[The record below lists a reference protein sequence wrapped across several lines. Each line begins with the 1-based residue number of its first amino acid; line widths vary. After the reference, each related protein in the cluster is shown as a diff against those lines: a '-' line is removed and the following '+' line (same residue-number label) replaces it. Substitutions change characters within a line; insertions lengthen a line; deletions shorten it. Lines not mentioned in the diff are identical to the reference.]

1 MKTRTKLI
9 AVAAILVVL
18 FAIGFRV
25 VHPENGLES
34 AMGSAKSSVV
44 VYKSSSSYAIG
55 HKVVVEVAGQG
66 KQTGIVKSASDGS
79 VDVDT
84 LAAFVR
90 VKNEDVLGKLVV
102 VIPFFGTIFGLVG
115 L

>member
-1 MKTRTKLI
+1 MKTKLI
-9 AVAAILVVL
+9 AIAAIFVVL
-18 FAIGFRV
+18 FALGFRV
-25 VHPENGLES
+25 IHPENGLQS

-44 VYKSSSSYAIG
+44 IYKSSSNYAVG

-84 LAAFVR
+84 LVAFVR
-90 VKNEDVLGKLVV
+90 VKNEDVIGKLVV
-102 VIPFFGTIFGLVG
+102 VVPFFGTLLNVIGL
-115 L
+115 

>member
-1 MKTRTKLI
+1 MKTKLI
-9 AVAAILVVL
+9 ALAAIFVVL

-25 VHPENGLES
+25 IHPENGLQS
-34 AMGSAKSSVV
+34 AMGSAKSSIVI
-44 VYKSSSSYAIG
+44 YKSSSNYAVG

-84 LAAFVR
+84 LVAFVR
-90 VKNEDVLGKLVV
+90 VKNEDVLGKLVIV
-102 VIPFFGTIFGLVG
+102 VPFFGTILGVVG

>member
-1 MKTRTKLI
+1 MKTKLVAI
-9 AVAAILVVL
+9 AAIFLVL
-18 FAIGFRV
+18 FALGFRV
-25 VHPENGLES
+25 IHPENGLQS

-44 VYKSSSSYAIG
+44 IYKSSSNYAVG

-90 VKNEDVLGKLVV
+90 VKNEDVVGKLIVV
-102 VIPFFGTIFGLVG
+102 VPFFGTLLNVIGL
-115 L
+115 

>member
-1 MKTRTKLI
+1 MKTKLI
-9 AVAAILVVL
+9 ALAAIFVIL
-18 FAIGFRV
+18 FALGFRV

-34 AMGSAKSSVV
+34 AMGSAKSSIVL
-44 VYKSSSSYAIG
+44 YKSSSSYAVG

-84 LAAFVR
+84 LVSFIR
-90 VKNEDVLGKLVV
+90 VKNEDVLGKLIIVV
-102 VIPFFGTIFGLVG
+102 PFFGTILGVVG

>member
-1 MKTRTKLI
+1 MKTKLI
-9 AVAAILVVL
+9 AIAAILVVL
-18 FAIGFRV
+18 FALGFRV
-25 VHPENGLES
+25 VHPNNGLQS
-34 AMGSAKSSVV
+34 AMGSAKSSIVI
-44 VYKSSSSYAIG
+44 YKGSSNYAVG

-84 LAAFVR
+84 LVAFVR
-90 VKNEDVLGKLVV
+90 VKNEDVLGKLIVV
-102 VIPFFGTIFGLVG
+102 VPFFGTLLGIVG

>member
-1 MKTRTKLI
+1 MKTKLI
-9 AVAAILVVL
+9 ALAAILVVL
-18 FAIGFRV
+18 FTLGFRV
-25 VHPENGLES
+25 IHPAGGLES

-44 VYKSSSSYAIG
+44 VYKHSSNYAVG

-84 LAAFVR
+84 LGAFVR
-90 VKNEDVLGKLVV
+90 VKNEDVIGKLVV
-102 VIPFFGTIFGLVG
+102 VVPFFGTLLNIVG

>member
-1 MKTRTKLI
+1 MKIKLI
-9 AVAAILVVL
+9 ALAAILVLLVTV
-18 FAIGFRV
+18 GFRV
-25 VHPENGLES
+25 IHPENGLSS

-44 VYKSSSSYAIG
+44 IYKHSSNYAVG

-66 KQTGIVKSASDGS
+66 KQTGVVKSASDGS

-84 LAAFVR
+84 LVAFVR
-90 VKNEDVLGKLVV
+90 VKDEDVLGKLVV
-102 VIPFFGTIFGLVG
+102 VVPFFGTLLNIVG

>member
-1 MKTRTKLI
+1 MKTKLI

-18 FAIGFRV
+18 ITLGFRV
-25 VHPENGLES
+25 VHPARGLQS
-34 AMGSAKSSVV
+34 AMGSAKSSIVI
-44 VYKSSSSYAIG
+44 YKHSSSYAVG

-84 LAAFVR
+84 LSAFVR
-90 VKNEDVLGKLVV
+90 VKNEDVVGKLVV
-102 VIPFFGTIFGLVG
+102 VVPFFGTILNIVG

>member
-1 MKTRTKLI
+1 MKTKLI
-9 AVAAILVVL
+9 ALAAIFVVL
-18 FAIGFRV
+18 FALGFRV
-25 VHPENGLES
+25 VHPENGLEF
-34 AMGSAKSSVV
+34 AMGSAKSSIVL
-44 VYKSSSSYAIG
+44 YKSSSSYAVG

-84 LAAFVR
+84 LVSFVR
-90 VKNEDVLGKLVV
+90 VKNEDVLGKLIIVV
-102 VIPFFGTIFGLVG
+102 PFFGTILGVVG